1 MLRELSPGR
10 RGLMAVAALAA
21 ASHATALGG
30 GYVWLD
36 HAHLREGRALAA
48 PSGWLGLFT
57 RGFADTSFY
66 RPLMALSLSID
77 AAVSKTPGFFHAI
90 TLGWHALASVM
101 TTVAARA
108 LGLSPRAALAAGLL
122 FAVHPTTSLVASA
135 IAFRSEAMIAVFLLA
150 LVAAHQAQKPALAA
164 AALFAGALTKETAWL
179 LGPLFVLA
187 LSAERRREGGSTA
200 DAGAA
205 RHAPPRPQATTAD
218 AAARLRL
225 LAAEGVAFAA
235 ATGLRLLYAPRFR
248 AQHPAL
254 PLDESVGTRLAA
266 LGKSALALVVP
277 LDQSICDAFR
287 ITRTASLSA
296 LFGAA
301 VLGGVA
307 LLASR
312 RRGVAWLFALSLLPS
327 LQLVP
332 IMRWWSPHYLYVPLA
347 FGAMLLAHAADRHGR
362 RLWALVLVLGVPFTA
377 LSLREGRRY
386 ASDERLWAPEVSR
399 EPACREGQFFL
410 GEVARDA
417 RDWEAAASR
426 YERAAAPD
434 ADHLSY
440 ADELAALQNLGA
452 VRFAQERWADARAAW
467 TSALERS
474 GDDREKRQITHNLAA
489 VALRSGDPAEA
500 ARLLEPETSRNDA
513 LPESLLIRARALHDL
528 GREDEAVELVKRLQ
542 GMAQKRARAR

>member
-1 MLRELSPGR
+1 MLRELSTGR
-10 RGLMAVAALAA
+10 RGLLAVAALAA
-21 ASHATALGG
+21 AAHATALGG

-36 HAHLREGRALAA
+36 HAHLGEGRALAA
-48 PSGWLGLFT
+48 PSGWPGLFT

-77 AAVSKTPGFFHAI
+77 AAVSKTPAFFHAV

-135 IAFRSEAMIAVFLLA
+135 IAFRSEAMIAVFLLT
-150 LVAAHQAQKPALAA
+150 LVAAHKAQKPALAA

-187 LSAERRREGGSTA
+187 LSACRHRDGGSAA
-200 DAGAA
+200 DGEAA
-205 RHAPPRPQATTAD
+205 RHTGPLPQAPSAEG
-218 AAARLRL
+218 AAHLRL

-235 ATGLRLLYAPRFR
+235 ATGLRLLYAPHFR
-248 AQHPAL
+248 ATHPAL

-266 LGKSALALVVP
+266 LGKSALALLVP

-287 ITRTASLSA
+287 ITRTASFSA
-296 LFGAA
+296 LLGAA

-307 LLASR
+307 VLAAR
-312 RRGVAWLFALSLLPS
+312 RRSVAWLFALALVPS

-347 FGAMLLAHAADRHGR
+347 FGAMLLAGAADRHGL
-362 RLWALVLVLGVPFTA
+362 RLSALVLVLGVPFAA

-386 ASDERLWAPEVSR
+386 ASDARLWAPEVSR

-410 GEVARDA
+410 GEVARNA

-426 YERAAAPD
+426 YERAASPV
-434 ADHLSY
+434 ADYLSY

-452 VRFAQERWADARAAW
+452 VRFAQERWADARAVW
-467 TSALERS
+467 MSALERS
-474 GDDREKRQITHNLAA
+474 SDDREKRQIAHNLAA
-489 VALRSGDPAEA
+489 VALRRADSAEA
-500 ARLLEPETSRNDA
+500 ARLLEPEARRDDA
-513 LPESLLIRARALHDL
+513 LPASLLLRAKALHDL
-528 GREDEAVELVKRLQ
+528 GREDEALEHVRRLE
-542 GMAQKRARAR
+542 GLAQKRTRQQ

>member
-10 RGLMAVAALAA
+10 RGLIAVAALAA

-77 AAVSKTPGFFHAI
+77 AAVSKTPGFFHAV

-108 LGLSPRAALAAGLL
+108 LGLSSRAALAAGLL
-122 FAVHPTTSLVASA
+122 FAAHPATSLVASA

-150 LVAAHQAQKPALAA
+150 LVAAHQAHKPALAA

-187 LSAERRREGGSTA
+187 LSAGRHREGGS
-200 DAGAA
+200 DGGAA
-205 RHAPPRPQATTAD
+205 RHAGPIPQASSAD
-218 AAARLRL
+218 AATHLRL
-225 LAAEGVAFAA
+225 LAAEGAAFAA

-296 LFGAA
+296 LLGAA

-307 LLASR
+307 VLASR

-347 FGAMLLAHAADRHGR
+347 FGAMLLTDAADRHGR

-386 ASDERLWAPEVSR
+386 ASDERLWVPEVSR

-452 VRFAQERWADARAAW
+452 VRFAQERWADARSAW

-500 ARLLEPETSRNDA
+500 ARLLEPEAGRVDA

-528 GREDEAVELVKRLQ
+528 GREDEAVELVTRLQ